1 MHALI
6 AGSGLPRTRACTALD
21 GARATGYRRL
31 RPAAARAGVCKASHR
46 RLPEAQRMA
55 ILAHLHS
62 PRFCDQTPAH
72 TYHTLLAEGTFLCSI
87 RTMQRLLKDAGEAR
101 ERRPIRPPQT
111 HALPQSTQVKLNMTS
126 SSFSASSVDAGTRF
140 IANVKYGFPDESP
153 ITVIAMLF
161 AAAFGKTRG
170 IRFCISFS
178 SGLKYIQRAT
188 NGR

>member
-126 SSFSASSVDAGTRF
+126 SSFSASSVDAVWGLTF
-140 IANVKYGFPDESP
+140 VALTGFHGGDRCVAPPSA
-153 ITVIAMLF
+153 VSL
-161 AAAFGKTRG
+161 AAAGYRP
-170 IRFCISFS
+170 S
-178 SGLKYIQRAT
+178 SRAAM
-188 NGR
+188 RAAKA